1 METIPTPMPPR
12 PATPRDLVEALQNR
26 AEGAR
31 DHLWQLLRE
40 PLGRLMGELRK
51 RHGLGLDE
59 EHLTLHALH
68 AAETWLRTRP
78 AGAFAGTS
86 WPAFRAGLL
95 LHVARL
101 ASLPFG
107 QESAPA
113 ASTQAR
119 SARDGTAVGPQPL
132 PSSPSYHSETLFL
145 PHQQVGN
152 YWFGGDWFAGQE
164 AADGSLWVIVAD
176 ITGHGYYA
184 YLLASALPGVWQ
196 ACWNAARPAQPA
208 ELLAA
213 MHDLLQECLPEGVY
227 VECTLVRLGPKG
239 EAVVAPAGGS
249 RLLVRRGRGRPDLLK
264 LRGSWLG
271 LSPPTAADQRTWTL
285 DDGDELLL
293 GSDGVFDQL
302 ADRGEAAVVEHLGRT
317 AQGGTLIEGVRDLLH
332 KSLASGPQKD
342 DITAVLLLRRPR
354 PAATGGS
361 PVAARNLQATG
372 GPPVAADHEAGNV

>member
-26 AEGAR
+26 AAGAR

-51 RHGLGLDE
+51 RHDLGRDE
-59 EHLTLHALH
+59 EQLTLHALH

-78 AGAFAGTS
+78 AGAFAGMS

-107 QESAPA
+107 QEPAPA
-113 ASTQAR
+113 VSTQTR
-119 SARDGTAVGPQPL
+119 SASDGNAVGPQPL
-132 PSSPSYHSETLFL
+132 PASPSYHSETLFL
-145 PHQQVGN
+145 PHQQVGK
-152 YWFGGDWFAGQE
+152 YWFGGDWFAGLE

-184 YLLASALPGVWQ
+184 YLLASVLPGVWQ

-208 ELLAA
+208 DLLAA
-213 MHDLLQECLPEGVY
+213 MHKLLQECLPEGVY
-227 VECTLVRLGPKG
+227 VECTLVRLGPEG
-239 EAVVAPAGGS
+239 EAVVAPAGGT
-249 RLLVRRGRGRPDLLK
+249 RLLLRRGRGRPDLLK

-271 LSPPTAADQRTWTL
+271 FNPPAVADQRTWML
-285 DDGDELLL
+285 DAGDELLL
-293 GSDGVFDQL
+293 GTDGVFDQL
-302 ADRGEAAVVEHLGRT
+302 AAVGEAAIVEHLGRT
-317 AQGGTLIEGVRDLLH
+317 GQAGTLIEGVRHLLR
-332 KSLASGPQKD
+332 KALENGPQKD

-354 PAATGGS
+354 PVEVAGPL
-361 PVAARNLQATG
+361 PVSTPR
-372 GPPVAADHEAGNV
+372 HEAGNV